1 MHRRYAVQ
9 SRYQIVRQPR
19 FKTSHP
25 LGGARRGDV
34 MLLINGM
41 PVIHAE
47 LKRSGV
53 DVTQAAF
60 QIKRYTHEVFFS
72 SGIFKLVQIFV
83 AMTPEKTLYFANP
96 GAEDSSKPEFQFH
109 WADFNNME
117 ITDWRII
124 ASRLLPISMAHQLAG
139 YYTIADEKDKTLKVC
154 AHISIMRLAR

>member
-1 MHRRYAVQ
+1 
-9 SRYQIVRQPR
+9 
-19 FKTSHP
+19 
-25 LGGARRGDV
+25 

-41 PVIHAE
+41 PVIHVE

-53 DVTQAAF
+53 DVTQAVF
-60 QIKRYTHEVFFS
+60 QIKRYTHEGVFS

-96 GAEDSSKPEFQFH
+96 GAEDNFKPEFQFH

-124 ASRLLPISMAHQLAG
+124 ARSIIVNPYGTSACG
-139 YYTIADEKDKTLKVC
+139 TIL
-154 AHISIMRLAR
+154 